1 MREALFIKRNRDK
14 WMRYQQEQTNDPDE
28 QAERFITLLDD
39 LAYSRTFYPQSK
51 VTRWINSIAV
61 GIYQNIYQNKR
72 EKFTRLR
79 TFWTTELPLL
89 VRKHHGVFLFT
100 FIFFTLC
107 VLMAIISSAHDDFF
121 VKAILGEEYVNMTL
135 ENIRKGDPFGVY
147 RDEDK
152 FTMFIRIAFNNIQ
165 VALKTF
171 ASGIF
176 FGIGS
181 LYILFSNGL
190 LVGSFEYLFFAQGL
204 GWKSIMVIWIHGTI
218 EISAI
223 IISGAAGLIVGSS
236 ILFPGTYSRYQSF
249 RYGIKD
255 AMKIALALIPFLLVA
270 ALLESYVTY
279 QMSNTFSTH
288 QDGGMPLWAGISILL
303 ASLLLIGWY
312 FVWYPIQVARK
323 QQQLAAAKTLNQPL
337 TIQWPAS
344 SH

>member
-14 WMRYQQEQTNDPDE
+14 WIRYQQEQTTDPDE

-61 GIYQNIYQNKR
+61 GIYQNIYQNKK
-72 EKFTRLR
+72 EKFTRLI

-89 VRKHHGVFLFT
+89 IRRHHGVFLFT
-100 FIFFTLC
+100 FIFFMLC
-107 VLMAIISSAHDDFF
+107 VLMAIVSSSQDDFF
-121 VKAILGEEYVNMTL
+121 VKAILGEDYVQMTQ
-135 ENIRKGDPFGVY
+135 ENIAKGDPFGVY

-165 VALKTF
+165 VALRTVVF
-171 ASGIF
+171 GIF

-181 LYILFSNGL
+181 LYILFKNGL

-204 GWKSIMVIWIHGTI
+204 GWRSIMVIWIHGTI
-218 EISAI
+218 EISSI

-236 ILFPGTYSRYQSF
+236 ILFPGTYSRFQSF
-249 RYGIKD
+249 KKGVRD
-255 AMKIALALIPFLLVA
+255 ALKIALALIPVLLVA

-279 QMSNTFSTH
+279 LMSNTFSN
-288 QDGGMPLWAGISILL
+288 QKAGGMPLWAGIGILA
-303 ASLLLIGWY
+303 ASVALVAWY
-312 FVWYPIQVARK
+312 FVWHPIQVGK
-323 QQQLAAAKTLNQPL
+323 KHQNAAAASTPKTQTL
-337 TIQWPAS
+337 QWPE
-344 SH
+344 

>member
-14 WMRYQQEQTNDPDE
+14 WIRYQQEQTNDPDE

-61 GIYQNIYQNKR
+61 GIYQTIYQNKR
-72 EKFTRLR
+72 EKFSRLR

-100 FIFFTLC
+100 FIFFLLC
-107 VLMAIISSAHDDFF
+107 VVMAVVSSMHDDFF
-121 VKAILGEEYVNMTL
+121 VKAILGEDYVQMTL

-171 ASGIF
+171 AYGIF

-181 LYILFSNGL
+181 LYILFQNGL

-249 RYGIKD
+249 RRGIKD
-255 AMKIALALIPFLLVA
+255 AMKIALALIPFLLLA
-270 ALLESYVTY
+270 AILESYVTY
-279 QMSNTFSTH
+279 LMSNTFST
-288 QDGGMPLWAGISILL
+288 GKETALPLWVGGSILV
-303 ASLLLIGWY
+303 ASLALICWY
-312 FVWYPIQVARK
+312 FVWYPIQLGKK
-323 QQQLAAAKTLNQPL
+323 QRAAEAAAQQTQTLE
-337 TIQWPAS
+337 WSA
-344 SH
+344 